1 MTVSDTQDFEYEEVS
16 TDEVDK
22 IVATLENLSE
32 TVTSEAIK
40 DLLDE
45 CLNSVYYLVYEDE
58 DDAAS
63 AAA

>member
-1 MTVSDTQDFEYEEVS
+1 MSDTQDFEYEEVS

-58 DDAAS
+58 DDAAN